1 MQDKVGNTNVI
12 IERGNIIKEIN
23 GTKIIFNIGLI
34 KFISWKFNIDI
45 GIPNK
50 NEIKDV
56 LKTFIK

>member
-34 KFISWKFNIDI
+34 KFISWTFNIDI
-45 GIPNK
+45 GIPNQ
-50 NEIKDV
+50 NELKDV